1 MLKRLLQFV
10 VIIIITIR
18 SAKLRSAA
26 LVLLYIVQM

>member
-10 VIIIITIR
+10 VIIITIR
-18 SAKLRSAA
+18 SAKLRSAV

>member
-10 VIIIITIR
+10 VIIITIR
-18 SAKLRSAA
+18 SAKLQSAV

>member
-10 VIIIITIR
+10 VIIITIR

>member
-10 VIIIITIR
+10 FIIITIR
-18 SAKLRSAA
+18 SAKLRSSA

>member
-10 VIIIITIR
+10 VIIITIR
-18 SAKLRSAA
+18 SAKLQSAA